1 VRHLLLHGL
10 ADLSLSA
17 CLAPAL
23 SPLQAAGTNASAVA
37 QVLAQAISVGG
48 GTATAVGEAIA
59 QAYGAV
65 SLGADGW

>member
-1 VRHLLLHGL
+1 
-10 ADLSLSA
+10 
-17 CLAPAL
+17 
-23 SPLQAAGTNASAVA
+23 LQAAGTNASAVA